1 MKTNRRSAEAK
12 LIKKYSS
19 IRFYDADEGDGEFYR
34 IRSDHFTWDE
44 RKGWVALC
52 EKMLSEGPATD
63 PTGDLD
69 ITHDCEPVVYCINAE
84 LHGMIAATRQAP
96 GVVLVEEEDD
106 SGVSFKV

>member
-19 IRFYDADEGDGEFYR
+19 IRFYDADEGDGEFYST
-34 IRSDHFTWDE
+34 RSEHFTWDE

-69 ITHDCEPVVYCINAE
+69 ITHDCEPVDYFINAK
-84 LHGMIAATRQAP
+84 LHGMIAAARQAP
-96 GVVLVEEEDD
+96 GAVLVEKEDD
-106 SGVSFKV
+106 DDVSFMV